1 MARNQLK
8 IKQGPVRMLGKK
20 IEPNKHLF
28 KRDEHSKGIHTEQ
41 RDIISII
48 PEKSSTQDLLS
59 RIKLAKPYPI
69 LAHHFGR
76 PNIQETITGIKE
88 IALSGVL
95 DVISISPDQ
104 NAQEY
109 FFRPDKLEPGQQCD
123 DGVPLRSSRD
133 MEAIYEA
140 SRRGNFPLVR
150 CYAGTQDLLKWAA
163 MSVKTIYNAWAAIP
177 LCWYS
182 ELDGRSSR
190 TLEEAII
197 ENQNAMRW
205 YALQNIPVE
214 VNESNHWSLREA
226 HDSLTVS
233 MAFLAAYNAKRMG
246 VQDYIAQFMF
256 NTPNGTTAVMDI
268 AKMLA
273 ELELISELE
282 DENFTIYR
290 KVRAGTVNFSGSPS
304 IAKGQLASSTLIS
317 LILKPDIINVAEIDA
332 WDLGI
337 LPGELV
343 ENCRIV
349 RGVLQACLQGLP
361 DMLSDTT
368 IINRKDTLV
377 YEARTLLECFK
388 FLGAD
393 SDDPMTDPNV
403 IASAIREGF
412 LDIPNFKGY
421 PDLKGEINTKMI
433 NGAWYAIDAST
444 DAPIDEET
452 RMMTI
457 FKRIKKQ

>member
-1 MARNQLK
+1 MSRNQIK
-8 IKQGPVRMLGKK
+8 IKQGSVRMSEKRV
-20 IEPNKHLF
+20 EPDKHLLTC
-28 KRDEHSKGIHTEQ
+28 DEHLKGIHTEQ
-41 RDIISII
+41 RDRISII
-48 PEKSSTQDLLS
+48 PEKNSTQDLLS
-59 RIKLAKPYPI
+59 RIKQAKPNPI
-69 LAHHFGR
+69 LTHHFGR
-76 PNIQETITGIKE
+76 PSIQETISGIKE
-88 IALSGVL
+88 IALSGIL

-109 FFRPDKLEPGQQCD
+109 FFRPDEMESGQQYI
-123 DGVPLRSSRD
+123 DGVPLRSTKD

-163 MSVKTIYNAWAAIP
+163 MSVNTIHNAWAAIP

-197 ENQNAMRW
+197 ESQNAMRW

-214 VNESNHWSLREA
+214 VDESNHWSLREA

-233 MAFLAAYNAKRMG
+233 MAFLAAYNAKKMG
-246 VQDYIAQFMF
+246 VQNYIAQFMF

-282 DENFTIYR
+282 DKNFTVYR
-290 KVRAGTVNFSGSPS
+290 EVRAVTVNFSGSPS

-317 LILKPDIINVAEIDA
+317 LILKPDIIDVAEIGA
-332 WDLGI
+332 QDLGI
-337 LPGELV
+337 LPVELV
-343 ENCRIV
+343 ENCQIV
-349 RGVLQACLQGLP
+349 RGVLKACLQGLP

-393 SDDPMTDPNV
+393 SDDPMTNPYV

-412 LDIPNFKGY
+412 LDIPNFKDKPG
-421 PDLKGEINTKMI
+421 LKGEINTKMI
-433 NGAWYAIDAST
+433 NGAWYAIDTST
-444 DAPIDEET
+444 GTPVDEET